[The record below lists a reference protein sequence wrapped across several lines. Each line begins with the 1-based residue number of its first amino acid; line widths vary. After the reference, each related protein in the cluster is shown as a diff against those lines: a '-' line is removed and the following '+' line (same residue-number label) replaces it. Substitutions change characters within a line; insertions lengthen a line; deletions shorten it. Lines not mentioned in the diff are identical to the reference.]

1 MPAVHS
7 EDKAPTVDQKK
18 KKKKK
23 THRAQKDEDKYDKIN
38 GYA

>member
-7 EDKAPTVDQKK
+7 EDKAPTVDQ